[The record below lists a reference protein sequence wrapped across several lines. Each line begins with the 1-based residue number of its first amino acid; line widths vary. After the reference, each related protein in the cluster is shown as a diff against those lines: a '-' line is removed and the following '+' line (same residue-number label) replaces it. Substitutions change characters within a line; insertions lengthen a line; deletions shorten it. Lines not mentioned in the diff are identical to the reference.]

1 MNAVIEDADK
11 IFLRI
16 DSSATQKMKQLM
28 QNRRQEEAKLGIDKK
43 GKLSEK
49 EEKKEIS
56 NNVLRIMYPTSNRL
70 L

>member
-1 MNAVIEDADK
+1 VIEDADK